1 MKIVS
6 TLQQSAV
13 GMKNMNI
20 IMRRNSRMTTT
31 TASVMLSNK
40 FSDVFRRNNIVSP
53 ATTTRRMTMKS
64 VSSLSSSS
72 SSGYSFQKLNSACDD
87 NTRMT
92 KMMAL
97 QQRQRRQPS
106 YVMSFSSQTSSSE
119 PQIVTEKIY
128 INDDDK
134 ENHTIVSSSTAIPA
148 ITKLVLNRPKANAMG
163 YQFVHSLRE
172 TIQEIN
178 NNSTDVRCVVV
189 TSYSNKVFSAGADLK
204 ERATLTIEQTEEFV
218 TLLRNTMND
227 LSTLKI
233 PVIVA
238 IEGVAVGGGLELA
251 LAGDLRIAG
260 SNATVGLPETSL
272 GIIPGAGGTQR
283 LSRLTG
289 ISRAKQLIWTG
300 RKITADEAYQYGIVD
315 EVVPAGTATDRA
327 IALGLEIAKN
337 GPIAIQASKEA
348 IMKGLE
354 CQTMTE
360 ALEMERQCY
369 AKTLPTKDRLEGL
382 AAFKEGRQPNYKGE

>member
-1 MKIVS
+1 
-6 TLQQSAV
+6 
-13 GMKNMNI
+13 
-20 IMRRNSRMTTT
+20 
-31 TASVMLSNK
+31 
-40 FSDVFRRNNIVSP
+40 
-53 ATTTRRMTMKS
+53 
-64 VSSLSSSS
+64 
-72 SSGYSFQKLNSACDD
+72 
-87 NTRMT
+87 
-92 KMMAL
+92 
-97 QQRQRRQPS
+97 
-106 YVMSFSSQTSSSE
+106 MSFSSQTSSSE

-300 RKITADEAYQYGIVD
+300 RKITAEEAYQYGIVD

-327 IALGLEIAKN
+327 VSLGLEIAKN

>member
-1 MKIVS
+1 
-6 TLQQSAV
+6 
-13 GMKNMNI
+13 
-20 IMRRNSRMTTT
+20 
-31 TASVMLSNK
+31 
-40 FSDVFRRNNIVSP
+40 
-53 ATTTRRMTMKS
+53 
-64 VSSLSSSS
+64 
-72 SSGYSFQKLNSACDD
+72 
-87 NTRMT
+87 
-92 KMMAL
+92 
-97 QQRQRRQPS
+97 
-106 YVMSFSSQTSSSE
+106 MSFSSQTSSSE

-128 INDDDK
+128 INDVDK
-134 ENHTIVSSSTAIPA
+134 ENDTSISSSTAPPA

-178 NNSTDVRCVVV
+178 DNSTDVRCVVV

-204 ERATLTIEQTEEFV
+204 ERSTLTLEQTEEFV

-227 LSTLKI
+227 LSTLKV

-251 LAGDLRIAG
+251 LAGDIRIAG